1 MGLDSGLT
9 MTNTARLYEIKELQR
24 KVWRGGGNLPMASV
38 IIGLKIVLYRRFPMG
53 YQSLS
58 GMIKRGRNSK
68 TTLLL

>member
-24 KVWRGGGNLPMASV
+24 KVWWGEFANGFSD
-38 IIGLKIVLYRRFPMG
+38 YRAENC
-53 YQSLS
+53 SLQKVPYGVS
-58 GMIKRGRNSK
+58 ELIWNDKRGRNSK